1 MGLQYLTLPFG
12 MVELTAQDGALT
24 GCRRVWEWGRDCPDP
39 VTEQAAAELEE
50 YCAGCRR
57 EFTVPLRPA
66 GTAFQQAVWAGLREI
81 PYGENLSYGELARQL
96 GKPGAA
102 RAVGTAAGANPLL
115 IFTPCHRLLAAGG
128 GLGGFSAG
136 LDAKVWLLELEHI
149 PWRDGVCGISRG
161 KARQNWDF
169 SQKNIGEK

>member
-1 MGLQYLTLPFG
+1 MGTQYLELPFG
-12 MVELTAQDGALT
+12 MVELTARDGALT
-24 GCRRVWEWGRDCPDP
+24 DCRRVRQPGEDAPDA
-39 VTEQAAAELEE
+39 VTEQAAAELAE
-50 YCAGCRR
+50 YCAGRRR
-57 EFTVPLRPA
+57 EFTVPLAPV

-81 PYGENLSYGELARQL
+81 PWGESLSYGELARRL

-149 PWRDGVCGISRG
+149 PWRGGVCGISRG
-161 KARQNWDF
+161 KARQNRDF
-169 SQKNIGEK
+169 SQKNIGET